1 MTPHAGK
8 HNYTLAPTAVPV
20 TTKLYQQGVV
30 REDLIY
36 LTLASLGN
44 QSTMQATNQ
53 PNLAPCS

>member
-36 LTLASLGN
+36 LTPASLGN
-44 QSTMQATNQ
+44 QPTKQPTN
-53 PNLAPCS
+53 